1 MATVQGIAAATSR
14 ITVGTGSAEL
24 VVSGYLTPHFK
35 GGLWQV
41 NAMRAEAL
49 HLVDSTGGRVEGF
62 RGHGHHGDAARHRAG
77 RVMSHK
83 LVTHLFASIPSCP
96 GCNGTSSAG
105 EEAGSVP
112 VPRRRP
118 AGAWRA
124 ISRQSIDYRAR
135 LTPGLWP
142 LMAIYFILSY

>member
-49 HLVDSTGGRVEGF
+49 HLVDSL
-62 RGHGHHGDAARHRAG
+62 GDVWRDF
-77 RVMSHK
+77 V
-83 LVTHLFASIPSCP
+83 VTAI
-96 GCNGTSSAG
+96 T
-105 EEAGSVP
+105 ET
-112 VPRRRP
+112 RRDIGP
-118 AGAWRA
+118 AG
-124 ISRQSIDYRAR
+124 
-135 LTPGLWP
+135 L
-142 LMAIYFILSY
+142 